1 MNLKAKVTPAAA
13 APTIAADCRFEVGAI
28 GTSVMA
34 WAAANP
40 RGKATGNGGF
50 LTASVAFTG
59 LPEFNLSFGAK
70 KAKLMWRD
78 RLYDEAIYE
87 VFFPRDARNK
97 QAGIPNWMYYWR
109 DLVPNSHLDYAGSSG
124 SGLVAEVVGM
134 TRWNYVNVS
143 MDDKT
148 HICIYDEVVFKG
160 RGNGVSEEF
169 SGIDVFVA
177 TVKHEEC
184 HIRQIR
190 DADALLSTF
199 GNDAFRFGW
208 SWDVPVHNHWSK
220 GGDGAWGEA
229 NVDDD
234 GNRVV
239 DDAVAFPPFEPGH
252 GDDVSLE
259 DKTYNSWPSAWPYPN
274 PNCRIHP
281 IENEA
286 VNEMNNA
293 VNENDYATNDWADP
307 GKQHN
312 TLNDWSD

>member
-1 MNLKAKVTPAAA
+1 
-13 APTIAADCRFEVGAI
+13 
-28 GTSVMA
+28 MA

-40 RGKATGNGGF
+40 RGKAIGNGGF
-50 LTASVAFTG
+50 LTATVTFTG
-59 LPEFNLSFGAK
+59 LPEFNLSFGTK

-97 QAGIPNWMYYWR
+97 QAGIPNWMYYWS
-109 DLVPNSHLDYAGSSG
+109 DLVPDSHLNYAGSSG
-124 SGLVAEVVGM
+124 SDLVAEVAGM
-134 TRWNYVNVS
+134 SRWNYVDVS

-160 RGNGVSEEF
+160 RAYGVSEEF
-169 SGIDVFVA
+169 SGIDMFVA

-208 SWDVPVHNHWSK
+208 SWNVPVHNHWSK
-220 GGDGAWGEA
+220 GDDGAWGEA
-229 NVDDD
+229 KVDDD
-234 GNRVV
+234 RNRVV
-239 DDAVAFPPFEPGH
+239 DDAVALPPFEPGH

-259 DKTYNSWPSAWPYPN
+259 DNTYNSWPSAWPYPE
-274 PNCRIHP
+274 PNHRIHP

-286 VNEMNNA
+286 VNEMDNA
-293 VNENDYATNDWADP
+293 VNENDYATNDWAKP